1 MREKQIQG
9 QSPSSRETGDE
20 VGYPSMM
27 ESLDVH
33 PGTTGTE
40 PRRPAQ
46 LARLERVGGLL
57 GRARAPEVGPIV
69 YKAPAKLNFDSS
81 PYKTTAQTP
90 PLLGSE

>member
-57 GRARAPEVGPIV
+57 GRAPEVGPIV